1 PGAVGTGG
9 GGGSAP
15 APGHGAAD
23 GRRVEVEAMA
33 GVPLDGLPLL
43 LLVTAGGPPR
53 DVAEL
58 AEIILEEAEDRG
70 GAPCHVSRLAP
81 AHRPAERPG
90 GGRPPRPWAPR
101 ARPGTLP

>member
-1 PGAVGTGG
+1 
-9 GGGSAP
+9 
-15 APGHGAAD
+15 
-23 GRRVEVEAMA
+23 VEVEAMA

-70 GAPCHVSRLAP
+70 GAPCHVSRLAH
-81 AHRPAERPG
+81 AHRRAKSRGEGCPTWM
-90 GGRPPRPWAPR
+90 WAPDVC
-101 ARPGTLP
+101 PGTVPHAAMNGMPFVRR